1 MLSRAWNPLLNT
13 SRLMLVATDV
23 TIRPATAADEAA
35 VTEIHAS
42 CIADAFAGRYFP
54 PAEERA
60 ERQRSWAGPLGAP
73 CPRHA
78 WLVAEQ
84 ARRVVGFAAMGPA
97 RDGDV
102 DAATTGELRV
112 VLVEARARGLG
123 VGSALIGAAERAL
136 RDSGFLVATL
146 WVLPDNTE
154 AVRCY
159 ERCGWRAGGSE
170 RITDF
175 GGREIG
181 SVRYE
186 RRLTT

>member
-1 MLSRAWNPLLNT
+1 
-13 SRLMLVATDV
+13 V
-23 TIRPATAADEAA
+23 I
-35 VTEIHAS
+35 
-42 CIADAFAGRYFP
+42 
-54 PAEERA
+54 
-60 ERQRSWAGPLGAP
+60 
-73 CPRHA
+73 
-78 WLVAEQ
+78 
-84 ARRVVGFAAMGPA
+84 GFAAMGPA

-136 RDSGFLVATL
+136 RDSGFLAATL
-146 WVLPDNTE
+146 WVLPDNAQ
-154 AVRCY
+154 AVRCD

-175 GGREIG
+175 GGREIR

-186 RRLTT
+186 RRLTA

>member
-1 MLSRAWNPLLNT
+1 MG
-13 SRLMLVATDV
+13 TDV

-35 VTEIHAS
+35 VTEIHAR

-73 CPRHA
+73 RPRHA

-84 ARRVVGFAAMGPA
+84 AGRVVGFAVVGPA
-97 RDGDV
+97 RDADV

-112 VLVEARARGLG
+112 VLVEARARGPG
-123 VGSALIGAAERAL
+123 VGSALIAAAAERAL
-136 RDSGFLVATL
+136 RDSGFLAAAL
-146 WVLPDNTE
+146 WVLPDNAQ

-159 ERCGWRAGGSE
+159 ERCGWHAGRSE

-175 GGREIG
+175 GGREIR

-186 RRLTT
+186 RRLTA